1 MIHPRVL
8 IVDDEEDIRSL
19 MASILRMH
27 GYQVDLAADGAA
39 ALALLRDG
47 SHPALIL
54 LDLMMPGVNGWELL
68 DQLHA
73 DAKLRTIPVVLVSG
87 AGDLETRAVS
97 LGAAGYLRKP
107 FDLESLVAAVSSGFR
122 DR

>member
-1 MIHPRVL
+1 LIHPRVL